1 MSIPQVFEQSQFLF
15 LSIVRFDVYLTL
27 RTSNSSAVLA
37 LGEAWERTPV
47 FDFATVLLDKTGSE
61 I

>member
-1 MSIPQVFEQSQFLF
+1 MSIPQVFEQSLFLF
-15 LSIVRFDVYLTL
+15 LSIVRFDVHLTL

-37 LGEAWERTPV
+37 LEEAWERTPV
-47 FDFATVLLDKTGSE
+47 FDFATVHLDKTGSE